1 MLSVTFNFTV
11 ISSPAVPAIVTPV
24 VYSEPE
30 LCVPSDVSENFKLCF
45 TCVNGELVGCVW
57 FVSDLRLKTLIK
69 ICEAAQSSGDGG
81 TINNIA
87 LQLKATQFD
96 TETDL
101 GKQAVKCIEAG
112 FPSDEKSASFE
123 GMIVKINKLK
133 SELRELCF
141 NLLELKPTQAITF
154 EPCKEFY

>member
-1 MLSVTFNFTV
+1 MFKKNLQRSFFNSMFIFV
-11 ISSPAVPAIVTPV
+11 LI
-24 VYSEPE
+24 YSFLFPHWA
-30 LCVPSDVSENFKLCF
+30 LGSI
-45 TCVNGELVGCVW
+45 
-57 FVSDLRLKTLIK
+57 SDLRLKTLVN

-101 GKQAVKCIEAG
+101 GKQAAKCIEAG

-123 GMIVKINKLK
+123 GMIVKINKLQT
-133 SELRELCF
+133 ELRELCF

>member
-1 MLSVTFNFTV
+1 MQKQKSSYLKQSCRYLLM
-11 ISSPAVPAIVTPV
+11 ISLILPLPANSAM
-24 VYSEPE
+24 SE
-30 LCVPSDVSENFKLCF
+30 
-45 TCVNGELVGCVW
+45 
-57 FVSDLRLKTLIK
+57 LRFKTLLN
-69 ICEAAQSSGDGG
+69 ICEAAQSTGDGG
-81 TINNIA
+81 TITNIA
-87 LQLKATQFD
+87 LQLKAAQFD
-96 TETDL
+96 IETDL

-133 SELRELCF
+133 TELRELCF

>member
-1 MLSVTFNFTV
+1 MFKKNLHMSFFNSMFIFV
-11 ISSPAVPAIVTPV
+11 LI
-24 VYSEPE
+24 YSFLFPHWA
-30 LCVPSDVSENFKLCF
+30 LGSI
-45 TCVNGELVGCVW
+45 
-57 FVSDLRLKTLIK
+57 SDLRLKTLVN

-123 GMIVKINKLK
+123 GMIVKINKLQT
-133 SELRELCF
+133 ELRELCF
-141 NLLELKPTQAITF
+141 NLLELKPIQAITF

>member
-1 MLSVTFNFTV
+1 MFKKNLQRSIFNFMYIFV
-11 ISSPAVPAIVTPV
+11 LI
-24 VYSEPE
+24 YSFLFPHW
-30 LCVPSDVSENFKLCF
+30 VFGSI
-45 TCVNGELVGCVW
+45 
-57 FVSDLRLKTLIK
+57 SDLRLKTLLN
-69 ICEAAQSSGDGG
+69 ICEAAQSTGDGG
-81 TINNIA
+81 TITNIA

-123 GMIVKINKLK
+123 GMIVKINKLQT
-133 SELRELCF
+133 ELRELCF

-154 EPCKEFY
+154 APCKEFY

>member
-1 MLSVTFNFTV
+1 MFKKNLQRSIFNFMYIFV
-11 ISSPAVPAIVTPV
+11 LI
-24 VYSEPE
+24 YSFLFPHW
-30 LCVPSDVSENFKLCF
+30 VFGSI
-45 TCVNGELVGCVW
+45 
-57 FVSDLRLKTLIK
+57 SDLRLKTLLN
-69 ICEAAQSSGDGG
+69 ICEAAQSTGDGG
-81 TINNIA
+81 TITNIA

-123 GMIVKINKLK
+123 VMIVKINKLQT
-133 SELRELCF
+133 ELRELCF

-154 EPCKEFY
+154 APCKEFY

>member
-1 MLSVTFNFTV
+1 MFKKNLHMSFFNSMFIFAL
-11 ISSPAVPAIVTPV
+11 ISSFLFPHLALGSI
-24 VYSEPE
+24 
-30 LCVPSDVSENFKLCF
+30 
-45 TCVNGELVGCVW
+45 
-57 FVSDLRLKTLIK
+57 SDLRFKTLVS

-133 SELRELCF
+133 TELRELCF

>member
-1 MLSVTFNFTV
+1 MFKKDIQISFFNSMFIFV
-11 ISSPAVPAIVTPV
+11 LI
-24 VYSEPE
+24 YSFLFPHWA
-30 LCVPSDVSENFKLCF
+30 LGSI
-45 TCVNGELVGCVW
+45 
-57 FVSDLRLKTLIK
+57 SDLRLKTLVN
-69 ICEAAQSSGDGG
+69 ICQAAQSTGDRG
-81 TINNIA
+81 TITNIA
-87 LQLKATQFD
+87 LQLKAAQFD
-96 TETDL
+96 IETDL

-133 SELRELCF
+133 TELRELCF

>member
-1 MLSVTFNFTV
+1 MFKKNLQRSFFNSMYIFV
-11 ISSPAVPAIVTPV
+11 L
-24 VYSEPE
+24 VYSFLFPHWAFGSI
-30 LCVPSDVSENFKLCF
+30 SDV
-45 TCVNGELVGCVW
+45 
-57 FVSDLRLKTLIK
+57 RLKTLVN

-81 TINNIA
+81 TIKNIA
-87 LQLKATQFD
+87 LQLKTTQFD

-123 GMIVKINKLK
+123 GMIVKINKLQT
-133 SELRELCF
+133 ELRELCF

>member
-1 MLSVTFNFTV
+1 MFKKNLQRSIFNFMYIFV
-11 ISSPAVPAIVTPV
+11 LI
-24 VYSEPE
+24 YSFLFPHWAFG
-30 LCVPSDVSENFKLCF
+30 SI
-45 TCVNGELVGCVW
+45 
-57 FVSDLRLKTLIK
+57 SDLRLKTLLN
-69 ICEAAQSSGDGG
+69 ICEAAQSTGDGG
-81 TINNIA
+81 TITNIA

-123 GMIVKINKLK
+123 GMIVKINKLQT
-133 SELRELCF
+133 ELRELCF

-154 EPCKEFY
+154 APCKEFY

>member
-1 MLSVTFNFTV
+1 MPKNISQRSFFNFV
-11 ISSPAVPAIVTPV
+11 QIFVLICSFILPHWAVG
-24 VYSEPE
+24 S
-30 LCVPSDVSENFKLCF
+30 
-45 TCVNGELVGCVW
+45 
-57 FVSDLRLKTLIK
+57 VSDLRLKTLIK

-81 TINNIA
+81 TITNIA
-87 LQLKATQFD
+87 LQLKASQFD

-123 GMIVKINKLK
+123 GMIVKINKLQT
-133 SELRELCF
+133 ELRELCF

>member
-1 MLSVTFNFTV
+1 MQKQKSNYLKQSCRYLLL
-11 ISSPAVPAIVTPV
+11 IGLILPLPV
-24 VYSEPE
+24 NSAMSE
-30 LCVPSDVSENFKLCF
+30 
-45 TCVNGELVGCVW
+45 
-57 FVSDLRLKTLIK
+57 LRFKTLLN
-69 ICEAAQSSGDGG
+69 ICEAAQSTGDGG
-81 TINNIA
+81 TITNIA
-87 LQLKATQFD
+87 LQLKAAQFD
-96 TETDL
+96 IETDL

-133 SELRELCF
+133 TELRELCF

>member
-1 MLSVTFNFTV
+1 MPKKISQRSFFNFAQIFV
-11 ISSPAVPAIVTPV
+11 LICSFILPNWAIG
-24 VYSEPE
+24 S
-30 LCVPSDVSENFKLCF
+30 
-45 TCVNGELVGCVW
+45 
-57 FVSDLRLKTLIK
+57 VSDLRLKTLIK
-69 ICEAAQSSGDGG
+69 ICEAARLSGDGG

-87 LQLKATQFD
+87 LQLNSIQFD

-123 GMIVKINKLK
+123 GMIVKINKLQA
-133 SELRELCF
+133 ELREVCF